1 MSYKIG
7 AKKLPYIPNLYK
19 PPEDNRLK
27 FPDLDRLMVH
37 QKDAIFSPERFKVL
51 VWHRRAR
58 KTYTSIIE
66 TIRQAML
73 RPGVYWHI
81 FPTYG
86 EAKDAVWRDP
96 NMLFSIIP
104 KSIIEKTNESELV
117 VTLKTDKGK
126 SIFQLKGAD
135 DPDALR
141 GPNPYGIIFDE
152 FEKMKPEAWDVT
164 EPILRANGGWAW
176 FIGTP
181 MGKNHFHKFYER
193 GLSGNPEWKSS
204 LIKASNSGVVPQ
216 AALDE
221 ARAGMSDALYN
232 QEWECLWLEG
242 QGQVFRGVRDVCTS
256 IPHGPLQ
263 DHIYVMG
270 CDVAKHEDWT
280 VITVYDRAN
289 NCQVYQDR
297 FQKLEWPFQKAKIKA
312 VSDKYNRALVVL
324 DATGIGD
331 PIADDLLRAGVPVEP
346 VKFTAPVKKDLI
358 EKLSIY
364 IEQKHIRM
372 INMEETLKEFDN
384 FSYSIGP
391 TGRISYGAPDSGDL
405 HDDIVISHALAV
417 HLLNPVLRYRT
428 EKPKTLLQL
437 HYEQA
442 KKNYDNADSDGWG
455 EWEQDVGL

>member
-1 MSYKIG
+1 MESRG
-7 AKKLPYIPNLYK
+7 LPVL
-19 PPEDNRLK
+19 EDNRLK
-27 FPDLDRLMVH
+27 FPDLDRLMPH
-37 QKDAIFSPERFKVL
+37 QKEAIFGATRFKVL
-51 VWHRRAR
+51 VWHRKAR

-104 KSIIEKTNESELV
+104 PSIIDKTNESELV

-152 FEKMKPEAWDVT
+152 FEKMKEEAWDVC
-164 EPILRANGGWAW
+164 EPVLRANNGWAW
-176 FIGTP
+176 FVGTP
-181 MGKNHFHKFYER
+181 MGKNHFWKFYQR
-193 GLSGNPEWKSS
+193 GISNHFEWKST
-204 LIKASNSGVVPQ
+204 LVRASTSGIIPLP
-216 AALDE
+216 ALE
-221 ARAGMSDALYN
+221 LSREGMPEALYN
-232 QEWECLWLEG
+232 QEYECLFLEG
-242 QGQVFRGVRDVCTS
+242 VGQVFRGVREVCNAN
-256 IPHGPLQ
+256 PYPPFQ

-280 VITVYDRAN
+280 VITVYDRLN

-312 VSDKYNRALVVL
+312 ISDRYNRALVAL
-324 DATGIGD
+324 DATGLGD
-331 PIADDLLRAGVPVEP
+331 PIADDLIRAGVPVEP
-346 VKFTAPVKKDLI
+346 VKFTVQTKKDMI

-364 IEQKHIRM
+364 IEQKHIR
-372 INMEETLKEFDN
+372 ILNTEDTLREFDN

-391 TGRISYGAPDSGDL
+391 TGRISYGAPEGRDL

-417 HLLNPVLRYRT
+417 SQLNPVLRYSV
-428 EKPKTLLQL
+428 EKPKSIMRL
-437 HYEQA
+437 HYEMVKQT
-442 KKNYDNADSDGWG
+442 YDNPDSDGWG
-455 EWEQDVGL
+455 EWEANV